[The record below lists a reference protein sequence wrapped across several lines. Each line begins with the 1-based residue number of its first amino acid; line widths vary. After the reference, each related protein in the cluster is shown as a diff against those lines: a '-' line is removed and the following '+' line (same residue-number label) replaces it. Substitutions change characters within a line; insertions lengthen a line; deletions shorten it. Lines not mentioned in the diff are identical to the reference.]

1 MSSKKQI
8 TTRIKSIEGQRHQ
21 LIEELL
27 SAQQMVRGSF
37 TKGYRKCGKPNC
49 WCVEGK
55 GHPINRI
62 VWTEMA
68 KARAKSIPQEDCEWA
83 KVVTE
88 HYKRFRKVRKKIRGQ
103 EKRLNQ
109 LLDELEKKVV
119 NDTKKCRPYFD

>member
-1 MSSKKQI
+1 MSSKQQI
-8 TTRIKSIEGQRHQ
+8 ITRIKSIEGQRHQ
-21 LIEELL
+21 LIEALL

-62 VWTEMA
+62 VWTEKA
-68 KARAKSIPQEDCEWA
+68 RARAKSIPQEDSEWA
-83 KVVTE
+83 KAITE

-103 EKRLNQ
+103 AKRLNQ
-109 LLDELEKKVV
+109 LLDELEKKIVD
-119 NDTKKCRPYFD
+119 DTKKCRPYLD